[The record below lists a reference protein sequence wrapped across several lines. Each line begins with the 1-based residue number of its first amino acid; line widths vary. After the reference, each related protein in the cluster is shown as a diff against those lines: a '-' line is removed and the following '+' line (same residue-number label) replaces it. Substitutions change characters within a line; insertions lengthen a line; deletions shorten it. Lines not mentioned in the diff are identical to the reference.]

1 MIPFTKAHGARND
14 FLLTW
19 AHEAPAEAR
28 LRQAAIAI
36 CDRHTGV
43 GADGWLLVKP
53 AGQGSPA
60 SIRLFNADGSEAEIS
75 GNGTR
80 CAAAFL
86 CDAGLAGE
94 EIEILT
100 GAGPK
105 RLRLLRREGL
115 RFEFEMD
122 MGVARI
128 EPGELHV
135 TLEIA
140 GRALDCTLVW
150 PGNPQC
156 AVFAGEIPEDWTA
169 LGAAIE
175 RHPRFPN
182 RTNVSFVKV
191 IDEANLE
198 VRFFERGAGVTLSSG
213 TGSTGAFAAARARG
227 LAGERATVH
236 TPAGPLEVREEGGRI
251 LLAGPAEIVAGG
263 EFYFSGSEAN
273 QR

>member
-19 AHEAPAEAR
+19 AHEAPAEGL
-28 LRQAAIAI
+28 LRDAAVAI
-36 CDRHTGV
+36 CNRHTGV

-53 AGQGSPA
+53 PAQGAPA
-60 SIRLFNADGSEAEIS
+60 AIRLFNSDGSEAEIS

-86 CDAGLAGE
+86 CDAGLAGP

-100 GAGPK
+100 GAGLK
-105 RLRLLRREGL
+105 RLRLLRRDGL
-115 RFEFEMD
+115 RFDFEMD
-122 MGVARI
+122 MGAARI
-128 EPGELHV
+128 VPEELRV
-135 TLEIA
+135 TLEIQ

-156 AVFAGEIPEDWTA
+156 AVFAGEIPADWEA

-175 RHPRFPN
+175 SHPRFPN

-191 IDEANLE
+191 TGEDRLEA
-198 VRFFERGAGVTLSSG
+198 RFYERGAGVTMSSG

-227 LAGERATVH
+227 LIGPRAAVH
-236 TPAGPLEVREEGGRI
+236 TPAGTLELREENGVI
-251 LLAGPAEIVAGG
+251 LLQGPAEIVAGG
-263 EFYFSGSEAN
+263 EFYFSGRAAN
-273 QR
+273 HR

>member
-19 AHEAPAEAR
+19 AHEAPAEHLLKR
-28 LRQAAIAI
+28 AAAAI
-36 CDRHTGV
+36 CDRHAGV

-53 AGQGSPA
+53 PSQGEPA
-60 SIRLFNADGSEAEIS
+60 SIRLFNSDGSEAEIS

-94 EIEILT
+94 QILIRT
-100 GAGPK
+100 GAGDK
-105 RLRLLRREGL
+105 RLRLLRRDGL

-122 MGVARI
+122 MGQARI
-128 EPGELHV
+128 EPAELRA
-135 TLEIA
+135 TLEVL
-140 GRALDCTLVW
+140 GRTLDCTLVW

-156 AVFAGEIPEDWTA
+156 AVFVDETPADWTV
-169 LGAAIE
+169 LGEAIE
-175 RHPRFPN
+175 SHPRFPN
-182 RTNVSFVKV
+182 RTNVSFVRV
-191 IDEANLE
+191 LDAANLD
-198 VRFFERGAGVTLSSG
+198 VRFYERGAGVTESSG

-227 LAGERATVH
+227 LIGERAAIH
-236 TPAGPLEVREEGGRI
+236 TPAGPLAVREEGGAI
-251 LLAGPAEIVAGG
+251 FLTGPAEIVAGG
-263 EFYFSGSEAN
+263 EFYFSGGEEI

>member
-19 AHEAPAEAR
+19 AHEAPAESVWPR
-28 LRQAAIAI
+28 AAIAL
-36 CDRHTGV
+36 CDRHAGV
-43 GADGWLLVKP
+43 GADGWLLVRP
-53 AGQGSPA
+53 ASQGAPA
-60 SIRLFNADGSEAEIS
+60 SIRLFNPDGSEAEIS

-86 CDAGLAGE
+86 CDAGLAGP

-100 GAGPK
+100 GAGLK
-105 RLRLLRREGL
+105 RLRLLDRRGL
-115 RFEFEMD
+115 HFEFEMD
-122 MGVARI
+122 MGEARI
-128 EPGELHV
+128 QPEELRV
-135 TLEIA
+135 TLEIQ

-156 AVFAGEIPEDWTA
+156 AVFAEEIPEDWIA
-169 LGAAIE
+169 LGAALE

-191 IDEANLE
+191 QNEANLE
-198 VRFFERGAGVTLSSG
+198 VRFFERGAGVTMSSG

-227 LAGERATVH
+227 LVGPRATVH
-236 TPAGPLEVREEGGRI
+236 TPAGPLALREEGGVI

-263 EFYFSGSEAN
+263 EFYFSGISAN

>member
-19 AHEAPAEAR
+19 AHEAPAENL
-28 LRQAAIAI
+28 LRETAIAI

-53 AGQGSPA
+53 ASHGAPA
-60 SIRLFNADGSEAEIS
+60 AIRLFNADGSEAEIS

-86 CDAGLAGE
+86 CDAGLAGP

-100 GAGPK
+100 GAGLK
-105 RLRLLRREGL
+105 RLRLLRRDGL

-122 MGVARI
+122 MGTARI
-128 EPGELHV
+128 EPGELRV
-135 TLEIA
+135 TLEIL

-156 AVFAGEIPEDWTA
+156 AVFAGEIPEDWIA

-175 RHPRFPN
+175 SDPRFPN
-182 RTNVSFVKV
+182 RTNVSFVQV
-191 IDEANLE
+191 IDEANLD
-198 VRFFERGAGVTLSSG
+198 VRFYERGAGVTMSSG

-227 LAGERATVH
+227 LAGPRATIH
-236 TPAGPLEVREEGGRI
+236 TPAGPLELREEGGAI
-251 LLAGPAEIVAGG
+251 LLRGPAEIVAGG
-263 EFYFSGSEAN
+263 EFYFAGGAAN